1 MPDTQ
6 RKGVALALLAIPA
19 SAIVTVAE
27 NESTRFTPWEIMI
40 GLLIVSLCLAYRS
53 EVGSSFFEELAFSI
67 MLSAGVVFMV
77 EMPLELWLDARGDA
91 FRHQWRD
98 WFIFTTWLGSTAI
111 AMFFLRFV
119 AQGTGRR
126 S

>member
-1 MPDTQ
+1 MADTH

-53 EVGSSFFEELAFSI
+53 EVGTSLFELLAFAI
-67 MLSAGVVFMV
+67 MLSAGVVFLV
-77 EMPLELWLDARGDA
+77 GMPFGAVARC
-91 FRHQWRD
+91 Q
-98 WFIFTTWLGSTAI
+98 
-111 AMFFLRFV
+111 
-119 AQGTGRR
+119 R
-126 S
+126 SGVQSRLA